1 MNPILQKIDTWQK
14 HKKAT
19 STFHHPNYH
28 YPQDIEKEKYH
39 SKEDS
44 SKNAFHKRAKSF
56 SK

>member
-1 MNPILQKIDTWQK
+1 MNSFIQKIETWQK

-28 YPQDIEKEKYH
+28 YPQDVEKEKLN
-39 SKEDS
+39 SKEDNS
-44 SKNAFHKRAKSF
+44 IKNFHTRAKSF